1 MLRFFFGVRSRC
13 RVDVSAVDTRVLS
26 GLDRRP
32 TVPSGATDLPRFLPE
47 WVSQTSR
54 PSYASGVRG

>member
-32 TVPSGATDLPRFLPE
+32 TVPSGATDLPTLKHE
-47 WVSQTSR
+47 WVT
-54 PSYASGVRG
+54 PKSGACEAALVKG